1 MENGCSE
8 VRAGAQNDPRRTVF
22 EGLSVLVMSV
32 YNTHL
37 NFTGVQTQ
45 ISVRAA
51 RPSSTPSNPLMN
63 DAGIC
68 RIERHPV

>member
-1 MENGCSE
+1 
-8 VRAGAQNDPRRTVF
+8 VRKTIRVETF

-37 NFTGVQTQ
+37 NFTGVQTR

-51 RPSSTPSNPLMN
+51 LASSTPSNPLMN
-63 DAGIC
+63 DAGIS
-68 RIERHPV
+68 RIE